1 MKQRFYKVL
10 IKAKGHNC
18 WYVDTKEV
26 SNLDSA
32 INRAKILLENEH
44 LEVKIEEVT
53 IQTETI
59 YNSEEK

>member
-1 MKQRFYKVL
+1 MKQRFYKVW

-26 SNLDSA
+26 CNLDSA
-32 INRAKILLENEH
+32 TNRAKILLENEH